1 MESFMQFWTW
11 VYVVGLGAFVLMAI
25 VILPLGARDLLRL
38 LRELDSDK
46 RADDDEID

>member
-11 VYVVGLGAFVLMAI
+11 AYLLGFGAFVLMSLI
-25 VILPLGARDLLRL
+25 ILPLGARDLLRL

>member
-11 VYVVGLGAFVLMAI
+11 AYLLGFGAFVLMAL

-38 LRELDSDK
+38 LRELGSEK
-46 RADDDEID
+46 RPIDDESD